1 MRNFTP
7 EEKELIVNTSITE
20 DVFDLT
26 DFCELDAIDCVARS
40 FSPIYD
46 LHCIAESCDHIRE
59 LYKITKDERL
69 FTELVRLLPSSYKV
83 VNLCAEQ
90 GKKDF
95 CKYKHNVS
103 GKEVSVSSIGT
114 WNKSFENCIHGEEE
128 EVKAPYPSY
137 KHLFGESIEQTALRH
152 SNDLIN
158 SLRVDIDY
166 AKTIIQDMLN
176 NSDEYT
182 RQRAMDF
189 LKEDK

>member
-1 MRNFTP
+1 MREFTP

-69 FTELVRLLPSSYKV
+69 FTELVRLLPNSYKV

-90 GKKDF
+90 EKKDF
-95 CKYKHNVS
+95 CKYKHEVS
-103 GKEVSVSSIGT
+103 GKKVSVSSIGT
-114 WNKSFENCIHGEEE
+114 TSDAFPCY
-128 EVKAPYPSY
+128 EVYSC
-137 KHLFGESIEQTALRH
+137 
-152 SNDLIN
+152 
-158 SLRVDIDY
+158 
-166 AKTIIQDMLN
+166 
-176 NSDEYT
+176 
-182 RQRAMDF
+182 
-189 LKEDK
+189 DKCDCFKM